1 MLPTS
6 SAFVLQLFILV
17 FQWLVASSVGCGR
30 QVIKEPRQPKVVG
43 GNDTYEG
50 EFPWIV
56 SIRKN
61 GNHHVSLLW
70 LSEYWS
76 SDSFINHV

>member
-1 MLPTS
+1 MRE
-6 SAFVLQLFILV
+6 I
-17 FQWLVASSVGCGR
+17 
-30 QVIKEPRQPKVVG
+30 RQPKVVG

-61 GNHHVSLLW
+61 GNHHVRLVALAHLPNDHFLFNSA
-70 LSEYWS
+70 
-76 SDSFINHV
+76 VV